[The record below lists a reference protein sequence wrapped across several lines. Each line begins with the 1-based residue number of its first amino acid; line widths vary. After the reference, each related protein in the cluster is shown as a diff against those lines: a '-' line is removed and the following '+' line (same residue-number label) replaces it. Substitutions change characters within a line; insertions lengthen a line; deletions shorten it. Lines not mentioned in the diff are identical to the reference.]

1 MAKVDFNS
9 MEFSEVV
16 VQNSIK
22 RVSHVRKGG
31 RRFSFNAMVVVGDR
45 NGRVGVDSGKAGE
58 ISEAIRKGLKRRRKI

>member
-1 MAKVDFNS
+1 MAKVDPNS

-45 NGRVGVDSGKAGE
+45 NGA
-58 ISEAIRKGLKRRRKI
+58 RRRW